1 MRARNP
7 LYVMAKPPPEVQAQI
22 AALPRNDPSRGP
34 DLLHVTLNLALRLA
48 PCAARVA
55 ARAPLK
61 PWRRA
66 GRLRCGP
73 TRKIRLSYSISPCFK
88 LAGEQHPS
96 LYGAPSFR
104 SGPASDRHW
113 AELS

>member
-7 LYVMAKPPPEVQAQI
+7 LAIMAKPPPEVQAQI
-22 AALPRNDPSRGP
+22 AALLLGDPGRGT
-34 DLLHVTLNLALRLA
+34 DLLHVTLISLYDLHHA
-48 PCAARVA
+48 PPDWLPAR
-55 ARAPLK
+55 LK

-73 TRKIRLSYSISPCFK
+73 NRKIRLSYIIPPCFK
-88 LAGEQHPS
+88 PAGEQHPS
-96 LYGAPSFR
+96 LYGAPPFR